1 MDEIMV
7 VEMRWLKWA
16 NFDPVLQ
23 FRSAETE
30 GQLYLAEWKT
40 VEFAHYP
47 SDREDY
53 ERKLAGDD

>member
-1 MDEIMV
+1 MV